1 MNIPNLSSNTNC
13 DGCGSISA
21 CGTGGGEATEKSIAV
36 TPLME
41 DEAGRENEDE
51 DEDEEEEDDDKE
63 EDDDG
68 AAAGAGG
75 ILRKI

>member
-1 MNIPNLSSNTNC
+1 MACIIPYLSSNTNC
-13 DGCGSISA
+13 DGCGSMSA

-36 TPLME
+36 TPLTE
-41 DEAGRENEDE
+41 EEAGRENE

-63 EDDDG
+63 EDEG

-75 ILRKI
+75 ILRKT

>member
-1 MNIPNLSSNTNC
+1 MTCIIPYLSSNTNC
-13 DGCGSISA
+13 DGCGSMSA
-21 CGTGGGEATEKSIAV
+21 CGTGGGDATEKSIAV

-41 DEAGRENEDE
+41 EEAGREK
-51 DEDEEEEDDDKE
+51 EDEEDEEE

-75 ILRKI
+75 ILRKT